1 MSDPDF
7 IGTAAAIYIGVLS
20 CGVVLFITFIPLL
33 DRWVDKIKEKR
44 AAKQADSEAPAPV
57 SR

>member
-44 AAKQADSEAPAPV
+44 AAKQADSKAPA
-57 SR
+57 